1 MSYPQVKREFEEQ
14 DVLVVPELLLPG
26 DANEEINLL
35 VRLLLHEGHSFCSL
49 FSLKSTINSKLF
61 PQLRHTYSYRGI
73 LYSYI

>member
-35 VRLLLHEGHSFCSL
+35 V
-49 FSLKSTINSKLF
+49 
-61 PQLRHTYSYRGI
+61 
-73 LYSYI
+73 